1 MQTEISLLLLCRSL
15 LLQGSSWMT
24 LFIVNIGQID
34 WPSIV
39 LSLITVKRVEFMYIV
54 DLTADSD
61 HEGGKKKKN
70 KKKKERVL

>member
-1 MQTEISLLLLCRSL
+1 M
-15 LLQGSSWMT
+15 
-24 LFIVNIGQID
+24 
-34 WPSIV
+34 